1 VVIMQNEQKAERA
14 KQFLPF
20 DSLKGFRDCLKQK
33 ERVIVA
39 RKQLSQD
46 DCEVLNQN
54 LNRIALGDMV
64 RVVYYDIDNYIEV
77 HGMVSKIDIEYQ
89 KYIQV
94 VDQRIA
100 LKDIIELTI

>member
-1 VVIMQNEQKAERA
+1 MQNEQKAERA

-54 LNRIALGDMV
+54 LNRIAL
-64 RVVYYDIDNYIEV
+64 
-77 HGMVSKIDIEYQ
+77 
-89 KYIQV
+89 
-94 VDQRIA
+94 
-100 LKDIIELTI
+100 